1 MVELATMAHGLVRHD
16 GLLVAARSNP
26 HSLTIASKHGVPAE
40 HQAQETF
47 QPFCLAHGESPG
59 KSACALKNYF
69 SNTFNPGW
77 MSASLM

>member
-1 MVELATMAHGLVRHD
+1 MAHGLVRHD